1 MTERPSALRHIVAY
15 VGVAVASKLVPLAS
29 ILVFSRM
36 MTVPDY
42 GVVNL
47 FSSYIWILGIA
58 CSLNL
63 YTAIGRW
70 AYDEHTDLGRLL
82 GTSLISVGGLFAVAS
97 VAVAL
102 RLDASAALL
111 KLPSATIPLLL
122 VVVLGQIAESLLTQ
136 VAIFREQSGLLLRV
150 TSGRAV
156 ATLALS
162 LALLVMLDEEKYLG
176 VLLAD
181 AVTSAVLVLYVAVSL
196 GRRATWTFDRP
207 IFRAMARYSIP
218 LIPYML
224 SLTLLSQVDRI
235 MIDRLYGKE
244 PTGLYSMAYNVGI
257 LIVVVM
263 SAVLNA
269 YNPRFFEAMNR
280 RDWQRVAD
288 DSRVVWSAA
297 LLCTGAL
304 VCVGPDLA
312 ALMLPAKYAPCFSL
326 IPPIALGG
334 LASVIFQIWGRVIGF
349 ANRTHLSSLIAVAA
363 TAVKLG
369 LNAWL
374 LPSQGFQVAALTT
387 IAAYLAMSLLCIAV
401 VNHVVKLAPARV
413 AHELIGLLTLSAV
426 AAVLHAAEL
435 APLPAAA
442 LKAAV
447 LLALVWIERP
457 RLRALLSLRRG
468 GATT

>member
-1 MTERPSALRHIVAY
+1 MTERPSAIRHIVAY

-63 YTAIGRW
+63 YTAVGRW
-70 AYDEHTDLGRLL
+70 AYDEHTDFGRLL
-82 GTSLISVGGLFAVAS
+82 GTSLISVGALFAAGS
-97 VAVAL
+97 IAVAL

-111 KLPSATIPLLL
+111 KLPPATIPLLL
-122 VVVLGQIAESLLTQ
+122 LVVLGQIAESLLTQ

-162 LALLVMLDEEKYLG
+162 LSLLVMLDEEKYLG

-196 GRRATWTFDRP
+196 GRRATWAFDRP

-257 LIVVVM
+257 LIMLLV

-269 YNPRFFEAMNR
+269 YNPRFFDAMNR
-280 RDWQRVAD
+280 RDWQRVSD
-288 DSRVVWSAA
+288 DSRIIWSAA
-297 LLCTGAL
+297 LLCSGAL
-304 VCVGPDLA
+304 VCLGPDLA
-312 ALMLPAKYAPCFSL
+312 VVLLPAKYAPCFGL

-334 LASVIFQIWGRVIGF
+334 LAAVTFQIWGRVIGY

-363 TAVKLG
+363 AGVKLG

-374 LPSQGFQVAALTT
+374 LPMLGWQVAALTT
-387 IAAYLAMSLLCIAV
+387 IAAYSAMSLMCV
-401 VNHVVKLAPARV
+401 VVVTHVVKLAPAR
-413 AHELIGLLTLSAV
+413 AGHELFGLLALSAV
-426 AAVLHAAEL
+426 AAVLYAGEL
-435 APLPAAA
+435 APLPGAA
-442 LKAAV
+442 LKIGV
-447 LLALVWIERP
+447 LLALVWLERP

-468 GATT
+468 GATA